1 MTNLEYVAAL
11 DVVWV
16 LGCVVGIGVSSLVA
30 SLMSLPGCG
39 ASSGLLHAYGVVVYI
54 NHYLAE
60 QKIYFELTMQFAIRN
75 KNLF

>member
-16 LGCVVGIGVSSLVA
+16 LGRGVGIGVSSLVA

-39 ASSGLLHAYGVVVYI
+39 AGLLHAYGVVVYM
-54 NHYLAE
+54 NHYLTE